1 MTLLLFDFWLLWP
14 LVMELSL
21 FLWLHLFPQ
30 TVPLFTMLDMGIQ
43 HQTSTT
49 TLWTTSLFL
58 IWNEASASPFTTEV
72 YLLAFVRLV
81 LKERA
86 RALVTVVVLCSP
98 QLTSLTQL
106 MLKSLESWALE
117 RLVDIQFLS
126 CTLTFQT
133 LVKRGLLSR
142 LHRHH
147 TALTIAEAT
156 SKNAVIA
163 EDLAEKQDKRVL
175 QNAQSLFERLDLFLL
190 KINPLFD
197 FYLIKK

>member
-1 MTLLLFDFWLLWP
+1 
-14 LVMELSL
+14 
-21 FLWLHLFPQ
+21 
-30 TVPLFTMLDMGIQ
+30 
-43 HQTSTT
+43 
-49 TLWTTSLFL
+49 
-58 IWNEASASPFTTEV
+58 
-72 YLLAFVRLV
+72 
-81 LKERA
+81 
-86 RALVTVVVLCSP
+86 
-98 QLTSLTQL
+98 
-106 MLKSLESWALE
+106 
-117 RLVDIQFLS
+117 
-126 CTLTFQT
+126 

-197 FYLIKK
+197 FYFIKK